1 MDLEELF
8 AKKGIGIMGTSS
20 KDGKPNLA
28 IYSPPIL
35 KENMAIFGAT
45 RRVTYRNLTENP
57 LAMFMYIVPG
67 EKLDGVRMELV
78 LKKVEDSGETLERI
92 KKNFIKIGYE
102 RLAEEI
108 KYALYFEIKNIFPLK
123 GR

>member
-1 MDLEELF
+1 MDLEKLF
-8 AKKGIGIMGTSS
+8 TEKGIGIMGTSS

-35 KENMAIFGAT
+35 KGNMAIFGAT
-45 RRVTYRNLTENP
+45 QRVTYRNLTENP
-57 LAMFMYIVPG
+57 LAMFMYVIPG

-78 LKKVEDSGETLERI
+78 LKKVEDSGETLDRI
-92 KKNFIKIGYE
+92 KENFIKIGY
-102 RLAEEI
+102 RILAEEI
-108 KYALYFEIKNIFPLK
+108 KYALYFEIKNILPLK